1 MRRTSLLLAAAG
13 ALAACAAD
21 PGAAGPDAG
30 TSTAAPDSGSA
41 VATALSAPQLRSL
54 GGAVVAAP
62 VVVPIFFAGDDA
74 TKAQID
80 AFLAAL
86 GPSDYWRAATS
97 EYGVGALTAHAAIV
111 STDQPPTTDDALQR
125 WLAANV
131 GAHGWPAPDASTIY
145 AVFLPASA
153 TLSAAWGTS
162 CKEFGGYHGE
172 LTGGTRATYAL
183 LPRCSPSLDA
193 LTGYTSH
200 ELVEAATDPHPFT
213 APGWA
218 DIDSDHAIWADTPG
232 AEVGDMCEFIRSA
245 DQRLVGSFVV
255 QRSWSNASA
264 AAGHDPCV
272 PAMSQPYIAAVPQLD
287 DAVTI
292 AYPADVGGPQASR
305 GVTIPVGSS
314 KTIDVALYSDAA
326 GPDFTVTAYD
336 VGTILGTGAT
346 PELTFA
352 WDQTTGHGGD
362 VRKLTIT
369 HAKAGTYGGSELVIS
384 ARQGNTTVSLW
395 WGFVAN

>member
-1 MRRTSLLLAAAG
+1 MRWTVLSLLAAG
-13 ALAACAAD
+13 ACAACTSD
-21 PGAAGPDAG
+21 PGGAGPDAG
-30 TSTAAPDSGSA
+30 ATAPDDGGPA
-41 VATALSAPQLRSL
+41 ARLATPQVRTL
-54 GGAVVAAP
+54 GGAVTAAP
-62 VVVPIFFAGDDA
+62 MVVPIFFAGDD
-74 TKAQID
+74 TMKAQVE

-86 GPSDYWRAATS
+86 GPSDYWHATTA
-97 EYGVGALTAHAAIV
+97 EYGVGAIGAHAAIV
-111 STDQPPTTDDALQR
+111 STDPPPTTDDKLQA

-131 GAHGWPAPDASTIY
+131 GAHGWPAPDANTIY
-145 AVFLPASA
+145 AVFLPADV

-162 CKEFGGYHGE
+162 CTEFGGYHGE
-172 LTGGTRATYAL
+172 LGGGTRAIYAL
-183 LPRCSPSLDA
+183 LPRCSSSLDA
-193 LTGYTSH
+193 LTAYTSH

-213 APGWA
+213 APGFA
-218 DIDSDHAIWADTPG
+218 DIDGDHAIWADTPG
-232 AEVGDMCEFIRSA
+232 AELGDMCEFLRSS

-255 QRSWSNASA
+255 QRAWSNASA

-272 PAMSQPYIAAVPQLD
+272 PAPAQPYVAAVPALD

-292 AYPADVGGPQASR
+292 AFPSDVGGAQRSR

-314 KTIDVALYSDAA
+314 KTIDVALYSDAP

-336 VGTILGTGAT
+336 VGALLHGAT

-352 WDQTTGHGGD
+352 WDQTTGHDGD

-369 HAKAGTYGGSELVIS
+369 HAKAGSYGGSELVIS
-384 ARQGNTTVSLW
+384 ARQNGTTVSLW